1 MYRQLFTGV
10 LLSCLAA
17 SMLSG
22 RTSAAADRPQSRAA
36 LAGTGQDRHWSYRPI
51 ERPVPPTVNNVGN
64 AIDAFVQQRLIR
76 EKIVPSPQA
85 DRATLIRRLTLDL
98 LGLPPTPEE
107 VDVFLADQRPDAC
120 QQLVDRLL
128 ASPHY
133 GERWAR
139 PWLDLCHYADTDGY
153 LTDQLRPV
161 AWRYRHWL
169 IRALNANM
177 PFDQFTIEQLAGD
190 LLPGATQDQ
199 RIATGFLRQ
208 TLSNREGGADIEEF
222 RVFQVLDRVSM
233 VGTTW
238 LGLTVGCARCH
249 DHKYDAVSQQ
259 EFYQLY
265 AYFNNAD
272 EVNFDAP
279 LPPAAADYRVN
290 RAEYERQRRQLLAPQ
305 REAVEQ
311 FQRRWEAKMLYA
323 WKHPS
328 EDHIWDRQWELL
340 GLVWGGGLG
349 EGQLE
354 GTEICKLP
362 WERRSERQ
370 RDDLMDYFLPRAS
383 IVDSARYNQLEL
395 GSLKSK
401 LDQLKSKFPSVS
413 RAPAMQGAV
422 NHRQTYIH
430 ERGEFRDR
438 GDDVDPAGLACL
450 PIIPAD
456 DGDPRLGFA
465 RWLVSGNNPLTARVV
480 VNRVWQEFFGTGL
493 VDTPE
498 DFGVRG
504 SLPSHPLLLD
514 WLAAQFIES
523 GWDVKQLQR
532 RIVSSATY
540 QQSSRPRP
548 ELLERDP
555 YNRLLYRQ
563 RSLRISGEA
572 VRDVALAAS
581 GLLSRRMGGPS
592 VRPPQPQSV
601 IEEAFGSHPWEVS
614 SGGDRYRRAV
624 YTFILRTTP
633 YSLTATFDAPSP
645 QEPCA
650 RRDRSNTPLQ
660 ALTLLNDPA
669 FYEMA
674 QALALRVL
682 AESAAADSDRDR
694 LVRAFRLCLGR
705 HPLVEEVDQL
715 EAYLKIQRRL
725 LQADPEQPA
734 ETLQGDPRWTRL
746 EAAAWGSTCS
756 ILLNL
761 HEFITRD

>member
-1 MYRQLFTGV
+1 MTCQRTTHQYSRWLIASGLLV
-10 LLSCLAA
+10 LLI
-17 SMLSG
+17 
-22 RTSAAADRPQSRAA
+22 
-36 LAGTGQDRHWSYRPI
+36 AGTSEARKPESGHWSYQSI
-51 ERPVPPTVNNVGN
+51 DRPVPPAVTDTTNS
-64 AIDAFVQQRLIR
+64 IDAFVRDRLR
-76 EKIVPSPQA
+76 QEKIRPSPEA
-85 DRATLIRRLTLDL
+85 DRATLIRRVTLDL
-98 LGLPPTPEE
+98 LGLPPTPDE
-107 VDVFLADQRPDAC
+107 VDAFLADDRPAAYER
-120 QQLVDRLL
+120 LVDRLL
-128 ASPHY
+128 ASPRY

-169 IRALNANM
+169 IGALNANM
-177 PFDQFTIEQLAGD
+177 PFDQFTVEQLAGD
-190 LLPGATQDQ
+190 LLPESTQDQ
-199 RIATGFLRQ
+199 KIATGFLRQ

-272 EVNFDAP
+272 EANFDAP
-279 LPPAAADYRVN
+279 FPNEMADYRAD
-290 RAEYERQRRQLLAPQ
+290 RAEYERQRQQVLAPH
-305 REAVEQ
+305 RDGVEQ
-311 FQRRWEAKMLYA
+311 FQRRWEEKMLHA
-323 WKHPS
+323 WQHPS
-328 EDHIWDRQWELL
+328 EDHVWDRQWELL

-362 WERRSERQ
+362 WEKRSERQ
-370 RDDLMDYFLPRAS
+370 KDDLMDYFLPRS
-383 IVDSARYNQLEL
+383 SLVDPEKYKQLEL
-395 GSLKSK
+395 GSLTSK
-401 LDQLKSKFPSVS
+401 LGQLRSEFPAVT
-413 RAPAMQGAV
+413 RAPAMQAAV

-430 ERGEFRDR
+430 ERGEFRDH
-438 GDDVDPAGLACL
+438 GEDVDPAGLACL
-450 PIIPAD
+450 PAVPGGD
-456 DGDPRLGFA
+456 SDPRLAFA
-465 RWLVSGNNPLTARVV
+465 RWLVSGDNPLTARVM
-480 VNRVWQEFFGTGL
+480 VNRIWQEFFGTGL

-498 DFGVRG
+498 DFGTRG
-504 SLPSHPLLLD
+504 SMPSHPRLLD
-514 WLAAQFIES
+514 WLSGHFVDS
-523 GWDVKQLQR
+523 GWDLKELKRQ
-532 RIVSSATY
+532 IVISATY
-540 QQSSRPRP
+540 RQSSRPRP

-555 YNRLLYRQ
+555 GNRLLYRQ

-592 VRPPQPQSV
+592 VKPPQPQSV
-601 IEEAFGSHPWEVS
+601 IEEAFGSNPWEVS
-614 SGGDRYRRAV
+614 SGENRYRRAV

-674 QALALRVL
+674 QGLAQRVL
-682 AESAAADSDRDR
+682 AESHASDRDR

-705 HPLVEEVDQL
+705 KPLVEEVDQL
-715 EAYLKIQRRL
+715 EKYLQAQRRHL
-725 LQADPEQPA
+725 LAHPDQAEAMVILDSGTVPVV
-734 ETLQGDPRWTRL
+734 
-746 EAAAWGSTCS
+746 EAAAWSSTCS
-756 ILLNL
+756 VLLNL

>member
-1 MYRQLFTGV
+1 MTCQRTTRQYSRWLIASGV
-10 LLSCLAA
+10 LVLVMAGA
-17 SMLSG
+17 SEARKPEPG
-22 RTSAAADRPQSRAA
+22 
-36 LAGTGQDRHWSYRPI
+36 HWSYQPI
-51 ERPVPPTVNNVGN
+51 DRPVPPEVADTENS
-64 AIDAFVQQRLIR
+64 IDAFVRDRLR
-76 EKIVPSPQA
+76 QEKIRPSPEA
-85 DRATLIRRLTLDL
+85 DRATLIRRVTLDL
-98 LGLPPTPEE
+98 LGLPPTPDE
-107 VDVFLADQRPDAC
+107 VDAFLADDRPAAYER
-120 QQLVDRLL
+120 LVDRLL
-128 ASPHY
+128 ASPRY

-169 IRALNANM
+169 IGALNANM
-177 PFDQFTIEQLAGD
+177 PFDQFTVEQLAGD
-190 LLPGATQDQ
+190 LLPESTQDQ
-199 RIATGFLRQ
+199 KIATGFLRQ

-272 EVNFDAP
+272 EANFDAP
-279 LPPAAADYRVN
+279 FPDEMADYRAD
-290 RAEYERQRRQLLAPQ
+290 RAEYERQRRQVLAPQ
-305 REAVEQ
+305 RDAVEQ
-311 FQRRWEAKMLYA
+311 FQRRWEEKMLHA
-323 WKHPS
+323 WQHPS
-328 EDHIWDRQWELL
+328 DDHVWDRQWELL

-362 WERRSERQ
+362 WEKRSERQ
-370 RDDLMDYFLPRAS
+370 KDDLMDYFLPRSS
-383 IVDSARYNQLEL
+383 IVDPEKYKLLEF
-395 GSLKSK
+395 GSLTSK
-401 LDQLKSKFPSVS
+401 LGQLRSEFPAVT
-413 RAPAMQGAV
+413 RAPAMQAAV

-430 ERGEFRDR
+430 ERGEFRDH
-438 GDDVDPAGLACL
+438 GEDVDPAGLACL
-450 PIIPAD
+450 PPVP
-456 DGDPRLGFA
+456 GGESDPRLAFA
-465 RWLVSGNNPLTARVV
+465 RWLVSGDNPLTARVM
-480 VNRVWQEFFGTGL
+480 VNRIWQEFFGTGL

-498 DFGVRG
+498 DFGTRG
-504 SLPSHPLLLD
+504 SMPSHPRLLD
-514 WLAAQFIES
+514 WLSGHFIDS
-523 GWDVKQLQR
+523 GWDLKELKRQ
-532 RIVSSATY
+532 IVISATY
-540 QQSSRPRP
+540 RQSSRPRP
-548 ELLERDP
+548 GLLERDP
-555 YNRLLYRQ
+555 GNRLLYRQ

-601 IEEAFGSHPWEVS
+601 IEEAFGSNPWEVS
-614 SGGDRYRRAV
+614 SGENRYRRAV

-669 FYEMA
+669 FFEMA
-674 QALALRVL
+674 QALAQRVL
-682 AESAAADSDRDR
+682 AESHASDRDR

-705 HPLVEEVDQL
+705 KPLVEEMDQL
-715 EAYLKIQRRL
+715 EKYLQAQRRHL
-725 LQADPEQPA
+725 LAHPEQA
-734 ETLQGDPRWTRL
+734 QAMVILDSGL
-746 EAAAWGSTCS
+746 VSVIEAAAWSSTCS

>member
-1 MYRQLFTGV
+1 MTCQRITRQYSRWLLASGLLV
-10 LLSCLAA
+10 LLITAVSEARKPEP
-17 SMLSG
+17 G
-22 RTSAAADRPQSRAA
+22 
-36 LAGTGQDRHWSYRPI
+36 HWSYQPI
-51 ERPVPPTVNNVGN
+51 DRPVPPAVTDTTNG
-64 AIDAFVQQRLIR
+64 IDAFVRDRLR
-76 EKIVPSPQA
+76 QEKIRPSPEA
-85 DRATLIRRLTLDL
+85 DRATLIRRVTLDL
-98 LGLPPTPEE
+98 VGLPPTPDE
-107 VDVFLADQRPDAC
+107 VDAFLADDRPAAYER
-120 QQLVDRLL
+120 LVDRLL
-128 ASPHY
+128 TSPRY

-169 IRALNANM
+169 IGALNANM
-177 PFDQFTIEQLAGD
+177 PFDQFTVEQLAGD
-190 LLPGATQDQ
+190 LLPEAAQDQ
-199 RIATGFLRQ
+199 KIATGFLRQ

-272 EVNFDAP
+272 EANFDAP
-279 LPPAAADYRVN
+279 LPDDVDAYWIN
-290 RAEYERQRRQLLAPQ
+290 RAEYERQRRQLLDPH
-305 REAVEQ
+305 REAVDK

-323 WKHPS
+323 WQHPS
-328 EDHIWDRQWELL
+328 EDHVWDRQWELL

-362 WERRSERQ
+362 WEKRSERQ
-370 RDDLMDYFLPRAS
+370 KEDLMDYFLPRSS
-383 IVDSARYNQLEL
+383 IVDPEKYKQLEIS
-395 GSLKSK
+395 SLQSK
-401 LDQLKSKFPSVS
+401 LDELKKQFPSVS
-413 RAPAMQGAV
+413 RAPAMQAAV

-438 GDDVDPAGLACL
+438 GEDVDPAGLACL
-450 PIIPAD
+450 PPVLG
-456 DGDPRLGFA
+456 GDEDARLSLA
-465 RWLVSGNNPLTARVV
+465 RWLVSGNNPLTARVL
-480 VNRVWQEFFGTGL
+480 VNRIWQEFFGTGL

-498 DFGVRG
+498 DFGIRG
-504 SLPSHPLLLD
+504 SLPSHPRLLD
-514 WLAAQFIES
+514 WLAGYFIDS
-523 GWDVKQLQR
+523 GWDLKQLKRQ
-532 RIVSSATY
+532 IVLSATY
-540 QQSSRPRP
+540 RQSSRPRP
-548 ELLERDP
+548 ELAERDP
-555 YNRLLYRQ
+555 RNRLLYRQ
-563 RSLRISGEA
+563 RSLRIPGEA

-581 GLLSRRMGGPS
+581 GLLSNKMGGPS

-601 IEEAFGSHPWEVS
+601 IKEAFGSHPWQES
-614 SGGDRYRRAV
+614 RGEDRYRRAV

-669 FYEMA
+669 FFEMA
-674 QALALRVL
+674 QGLAQRVL
-682 AESAAADSDRDR
+682 SGPATSDRDR

-705 HPLVEEVDQL
+705 QPLAEEVDQL
-715 EAYLKIQRRL
+715 ATY
-725 LQADPEQPA
+725 LQAQRQHLRAHPEQA
-734 ETLQGDPRWTRL
+734 QAMVTLDSGTVPVI
-746 EAAAWGSTCS
+746 EVAAWGTTCS

>member
-1 MYRQLFTGV
+1 MTCQRHTCRFAQCVTAFLV
-10 LLSCLAA
+10 LMLLAPGTSQA
-17 SMLSG
+17 RKPESG
-22 RTSAAADRPQSRAA
+22 
-36 LAGTGQDRHWSYRPI
+36 HWSYQPISRPA
-51 ERPVPPTVNNVGN
+51 PPPIDNIHNG
-64 AIDAFVQQRLIR
+64 IDAFVRERLR
-76 EKIVPSPQA
+76 QEKIRPSPGA
-85 DRATLIRRLTLDL
+85 DRATQIRRVTLDL
-98 LGLPPTPEE
+98 VGLPPTPEE
-107 VDVFLADQRPDAC
+107 VDAFLADDRPDAYGR
-120 QQLVDRLL
+120 LVDRLL
-128 ASPHY
+128 ASPRY

-169 IRALNANM
+169 IGALNANM
-177 PFDQFTIEQLAGD
+177 PFDQFTVEQLAGD
-190 LLPGATQDQ
+190 LLPESTQDQ
-199 RIATGFLRQ
+199 KIATGFLRQ

-222 RVFQVLDRVSM
+222 RVFQVLDRLSM

-265 AYFNNAD
+265 AYFNNTD
-272 EVNFDAP
+272 EANFDAP
-279 LPPAAADYRVN
+279 FPDDIATYRVS
-290 RAEYERQRRQLLAPQ
+290 RVEYERQRRQLLAPQ
-305 REAVEQ
+305 RDAVEQ
-311 FQRRWEAKMLYA
+311 FQRRWEAKMLHA
-323 WKHPS
+323 WKYPS
-328 EDHIWDRQWELL
+328 EDHVWDRQWELL

-362 WERRSERQ
+362 WEKRSERQ
-370 RDDLMDYFLPRAS
+370 KDDLMDYFLPRAT
-383 IVDSARYNQLEL
+383 IVDPEKYKQLEL

-401 LDQLKSKFPSVS
+401 LDELKKQFPAVS
-413 RAPAMQGAV
+413 RAPAMQAAV
-422 NHRQTYIH
+422 NHRQTFIH

-438 GDDVDPAGLACL
+438 GENVEPAGLACL
-450 PIIPAD
+450 PPVLG
-456 DGDPRLGFA
+456 GDQDARLSLA

-480 VNRVWQEFFGTGL
+480 VNRLWQEFFGTGL

-504 SLPSHPLLLD
+504 SLPSHPRLLD
-514 WLAAQFIES
+514 WLAAEFIDS
-523 GWDVKQLQR
+523 GWDVKHLQR
-532 RIVSSATY
+532 LVVNSATY
-540 QQSSRPRP
+540 RQSSRPRP
-548 ELLERDP
+548 ELVERDP
-555 YNRLLYRQ
+555 YNRLLYCQ
-563 RSLRISGEA
+563 RSLRIPGEA

-581 GLLSRRMGGPS
+581 GLLSNRMGGSS

-601 IEEAFGSHPWEVS
+601 IEEAFGSNPWDVS
-614 SGGDRYRRAV
+614 SGEDRYRRAV

-669 FYEMA
+669 FFEMA
-674 QALALRVL
+674 QALAQRVL
-682 AESAAADSDRDR
+682 AGPAASDRER

-705 HPLVEEVDQL
+705 QPLAEEVDQL
-715 EAYLKIQRRL
+715 EKYLQAQRRHL
-725 LQADPEQPA
+725 LAHPEQA
-734 ETLQGDPRWTRL
+734 QAMVTLDSGTIPVI
-746 EAAAWGSTCS
+746 EVAAWSSTCS

>member
-1 MYRQLFTGV
+1 VTAFLV
-10 LLSCLAA
+10 LMLLAPGTSHA
-17 SMLSG
+17 RKPESG
-22 RTSAAADRPQSRAA
+22 
-36 LAGTGQDRHWSYRPI
+36 HWSYQPI
-51 ERPVPPTVNNVGN
+51 GRPVPPAFGKMDS
-64 AIDAFVQQRLIR
+64 AIDAFVRQRLRQEDIA
-76 EKIVPSPQA
+76 PSPPA
-85 DRATLIRRLTLDL
+85 GRATQIRRVTLDL
-98 LGLPPTPEE
+98 LGLPPTPQE
-107 VDVFLADQRPDAC
+107 VDAFLTDDRPDAY
-120 QQLVDRLL
+120 QRLVDRLL
-128 ASPHY
+128 ASPRY

-169 IRALNANM
+169 IGALNANM
-177 PFDQFTIEQLAGD
+177 PFDQFTVEQLAGD

-259 EFYQLY
+259 EFYQFY

-272 EVNFDAP
+272 EANFDAP
-279 LPPAAADYRVN
+279 LPGDVAAYRAD
-290 RAEYERQRRQLLAPQ
+290 RAVYERQRRQLLAPH

-311 FQRRWEAKMLYA
+311 FQRRWEAKMLHA

-328 EDHIWDRQWELL
+328 EDHVWDRQWELL

-362 WERRSERQ
+362 WEKRSGRQ
-370 RDDLMDYFLPRAS
+370 KDDLMDYFLPRAS
-383 IVDSARYNQLEL
+383 IVDPEKYKQLEL

-401 LDQLKSKFPSVS
+401 LDELKKQFPAVS
-413 RAPAMQGAV
+413 RAPAMQAAV
-422 NHRQTYIH
+422 NHRQTFVH

-438 GDDVDPAGLACL
+438 GEDVEPAGLACL
-450 PIIPAD
+450 PGIPTGEED
-456 DGDPRLGFA
+456 SRLSLA
-465 RWLVSGNNPLTARVV
+465 RWLVSSPNPLTARVV
-480 VNRVWQEFFGTGL
+480 VNRLWQEFFGTGL

-498 DFGVRG
+498 DFGTRG
-504 SLPSHPLLLD
+504 SLPSHPRLLD
-514 WLAAQFIES
+514 WLAGQFIDS
-523 GWDVKQLQR
+523 GWDVKQIQR
-532 RIVSSATY
+532 LIVTSATY
-540 QQSSRPRP
+540 RQSSRPRP
-548 ELLERDP
+548 ELAERDP
-555 YNRLLYRQ
+555 YNRLLYCQ
-563 RSLRISGEA
+563 RSLRIPGEA

-581 GLLSRRMGGPS
+581 GLLSTKMGGPS
-592 VRPPQPQSV
+592 VKPPQSQSV
-601 IEEAFGSHPWEVS
+601 IKEAFGSNPWDVS
-614 SGGDRYRRAV
+614 DGEDRYRRAV

-633 YSLTATFDAPSP
+633 YALTATFDAPSP

-669 FYEMA
+669 FFDMA
-674 QALALRVL
+674 QALAQRVL
-682 AESAAADSDRDR
+682 AEPAASDRER

-705 HPLVEEVDQL
+705 QPLVEEVDQL
-715 EAYLKIQRRL
+715 EKYLQAQRRL
-725 LQADPEQPA
+725 LGDHPEQAQAMVTFDSGTVPVV
-734 ETLQGDPRWTRL
+734 
-746 EAAAWGSTCS
+746 EAAAWSSTCS